1 MYFMFWVWL
10 AVIVATAITEF
21 CTLEVVSI
29 WFTLA
34 AIIPLILSAT
44 VPAAVG
50 WELEILIFV
59 VLSAVML
66 ISLRGVTKRYLLKN
80 SNEKTNVDALVGR
93 KLRML
98 SRTDFET
105 LGSARVNDVTWSVL
119 GLNQQTIEKDT
130 IVEVVKVAGN
140 RLIVKPCK
148 DEEQWQSFGA
158 QEDVETKEEVVDTA
172 DTEDRAKA
180 VKAAKA
186 VNSAK
191 KGAETVVKT
200 EKTEKTT
207 EKGAKNKKANNRNKE
222 SDENKGDDKNDV
234 NEENE
239 NEKDAKV
246 KQGKMGSEVA
256 AETGK
261 ENSVKK
267 ESLSKKDEKSLKK
280 DEKTVKNTKKTA
292 KNVKKTEKS
301 TKKSSKK

>member
-10 AVIVATAITEF
+10 AVIVGTAITEF
-21 CTLEVVSI
+21 CTLEIVSI

-34 AIIPLILSAT
+34 AIIPFVLSAT

-50 WELEILIFV
+50 WELEIVIFV

-80 SNEKTNVDALVGR
+80 ANEKTNVDALVGR

-148 DEEQWQSFGA
+148 DEEQVRAFDA
-158 QEDVETKEEVVDTA
+158 QQPVEIKEEVAGTA
-172 DTEDRAKA
+172 KPEKA
-180 VKAAKA
+180 VKAAK
-186 VNSAK
+186 
-191 KGAETVVKT
+191 KGTEIVAKT
-200 EKTEKTT
+200 EKTAT
-207 EKGAKNKKANNRNKE
+207 EKDEKNKKT
-222 SDENKGDDKNDV
+222 DKNKK
-234 NEENE
+234 NEES
-239 NEKDAKV
+239 AKV
-246 KQGKMGSEVA
+246 KQEKTGSESA
-256 AETGK
+256 AK
-261 ENSVKK
+261 AKK
-267 ESLSKKDEKSLKK
+267 EISEKNKNSSKN
-280 DEKTVKNTKKTA
+280 DEKTVKNTQKTA
-292 KNVKKTEKS
+292 KNAKKTEKS
-301 TKKSSKK
+301 TKKSTKQSSKNKLVNLKNPK